1 MLNMYCVTS
10 IILLA
15 CIRSELGMMVEK
27 CLSWDMSGLEIGL
40 GEEDLE
46 SVELVDSSSLPD
58 LVENSLLI
66 CSSRR
71 PFCASSMA
79 FW

>member
-1 MLNMYCVTS
+1 MS
-10 IILLA
+10 LLA
-15 CIRSELGMMVEK
+15 CIRSELGMIVEK
-27 CLSWDMSGLEIGL
+27 CLSLVMSGLERGL
-40 GEEDLE
+40 KEE
-46 SVELVDSSSLPD
+46 SELVDSSLPD

-79 FW
+79 FL